1 MPAQSKL
8 HRELAFTI
16 TLAIINGVESSQ
28 KTFFPFLFW
37 SWGWGASSLGGL
49 GQDPSPLWGPRFLS
63 SKWGAGTQALKVWIY
78 KIRRRCLPGWGLFGI
93 LPSLGEDGLEAHF
106 AYFKNLPRI

>member
-78 KIRRRCLPGWGLFGI
+78 KIHQYADIYFSEGLTI
-93 LPSLGEDGLEAHF
+93 HLGRAEC
-106 AYFKNLPRI
+106 KCVSVWM